1 MEAGDWLVV
10 FTDGVVEAVNEAD
23 TEYGEER
30 LISVVNAG
38 ADMSPVNML
47 SRTMADLNLFVGN
60 TPQRDD
66 ITCLLIKAQSPVQ
79 ESRPVLSARQT
90 DIDFYRRDSLRDNP
104 GQGRQV
110 LHHLIGIIQLW
121 AVRLLTWTSP
131 RRDPN
136 DRSGKENLTAADVCW
151 SAETKP
157 AGLSAGL
164 RQSIRMA
171 SPPRHDRLSLEGPLE
186 LSASKEC
193 VDYLAD
199 R

>member
-1 MEAGDWLVV
+1 M
-10 FTDGVVEAVNEAD
+10 EAVNEAD

-47 SRTMADLNLFVGN
+47 SRTMADLDLFVGN

-66 ITCLLIKAQSPVQ
+66 IICLLIKAQSPVP
-79 ESRPVLSARQT
+79 EYRPVLSARQT

-104 GQGRQV
+104 GQSRQV

-121 AVRLLTWTSP
+121 VGEAADLDVSAGA
-131 RRDPN
+131 DPN

-164 RQSIRMA
+164 RQSIGMA
-171 SPPRHDRLSLEGPLE
+171 SPPRHDRLYPGGTAGAERVEGVCRFP
-186 LSASKEC
+186 SG
-193 VDYLAD
+193 
-199 R
+199 